1 MPWKTSCYK
10 VQRWRFIEEYL
21 RKRNKLAELCRRWSI
36 SRKTAYKWISRF
48 KERGRFGLA
57 NRRRVAHRIANR
69 PAELW
74 LAAFG
79 AGEPDI
85 PVGVRPNCA
94 GRCSGDLEVQAYP
107 PRRRSA

>member
-74 LAAFG
+74 LAR
-79 AGEPDI
+79 I
-85 PVGVRPNCA
+85 
-94 GRCSGDLEVQAYP
+94 
-107 PRRRSA
+107 RRWRARHHS